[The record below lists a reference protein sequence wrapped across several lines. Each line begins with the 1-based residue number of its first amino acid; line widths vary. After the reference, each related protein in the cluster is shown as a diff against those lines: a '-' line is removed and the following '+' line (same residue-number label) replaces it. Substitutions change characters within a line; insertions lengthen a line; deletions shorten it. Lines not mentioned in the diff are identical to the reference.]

1 MRPSRVGSIPTMEV
15 HRHEDPAAFAA
26 EVGPYLLRAS
36 ARHNLLLGI
45 LDLLQR
51 RPEVYATF
59 HLWSVTDGGALVG
72 AAMQTPPHNLVVA
85 GPALPG
91 AIDALADAIVAAGMP
106 LPGVVG
112 ALPEAE
118 AFGAAWTARVGGV
131 ADVGTRQGIY
141 ALAAVRDPGEAVGS
155 PRLATP
161 DDLELLAGWHEDF
174 VAEAIPNVIG
184 DPAMRRRRMHGA
196 IADEG
201 YWLWEDAGRPVSM
214 TGVSPAPPGG
224 SRIGPV
230 YTPPAARRHGY
241 ATALVAH
248 VSANELAQGRTAC
261 FLFTDLAN
269 PTSNAIYMR
278 IGYDWVCEA
287 VDLRFVDQSQSGG
300 SGP

>member
-1 MRPSRVGSIPTMEV
+1 MMEV
-15 HRHEDPAAFAA
+15 HRREDPAAFAA
-26 EVGPYLLRAS
+26 EVGSYLLRAA
-36 ARHNLLLGI
+36 ARHNLMLGI

-51 RPEVYATF
+51 RPEVYASF
-59 HLWSVTDGGALVG
+59 HLWAVADGRALAGV
-72 AAMQTPPHNLVVA
+72 ALQTPPHNLVVA
-85 GPALPG
+85 EPARPG
-91 AIDALADAIVAAGMP
+91 AIDALADAIGAAGIQ
-106 LPGVVG
+106 LPGVIG
-112 ALPEAE
+112 AVPEAE
-118 AFGAAWTARVGGV
+118 VFGAAWTARVGGV

-141 ALAAVRDPGEAVGS
+141 ALAAVRDSGEAAGS

-161 DDLELLAGWHEDF
+161 DDLELLTGWHEDF
-174 VAEAIPNVIG
+174 VAEAIPNFIG
-184 DPAMRRRRMHGA
+184 DSAARRRRTQGA

-224 SRIGPV
+224 ARIGPV
-230 YTPPAARRHGY
+230 YTPPAERRHGY

-248 VSANELAQGRTAC
+248 VSADELAQGRTAC
-261 FLFTDLAN
+261 YLFTDLAN

-287 VDLRFVDQSQSGG
+287 VDLRFVDQSQLGG